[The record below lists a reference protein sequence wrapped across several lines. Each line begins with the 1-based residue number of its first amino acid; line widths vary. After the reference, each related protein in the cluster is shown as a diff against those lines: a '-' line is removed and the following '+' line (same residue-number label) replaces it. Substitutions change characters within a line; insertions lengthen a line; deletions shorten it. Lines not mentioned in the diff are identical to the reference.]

1 MLESAR
7 LITGATTVDEY
18 TRYKLTQSVTIRP
31 PGRRLRAIYDCGF
44 SARFCGLRG
53 VLPGMP
59 LALFVLS
66 ECIFAANP
74 RKDSPLARDS
84 QRIEERRNF
93 LDGVVFSGGEPLLQE
108 ALQEALQEIRALGL
122 KTALHTGGALPE
134 RFLQVLPWLDWVGF
148 DVKTDFES
156 YNQLTGVAGS
166 SQAAI
171 KSLNQLIQ
179 SGVPFECRTTLDPK
193 WVSPLQL
200 LQLVRVLKELG
211 IQNYALQECYDENRQ
226 ALPTLCWDPKVLGEV
241 RSHIPNVVLRR
252 SGGERGLLPK

>member
-1 MLESAR
+1 MPF
-7 LITGATTVDEY
+7 TTVDFPLVSAACVVFCQGCPWRCSY
-18 TRYKLTQSVTIRP
+18 CQNASLQPIR
-31 PGRRLRAIYDCGF
+31 GKT
-44 SARFCGLRG
+44 
-53 VLPGMP
+53 LPWHEI
-59 LALFVLS
+59 L
-66 ECIFAANP
+66 
-74 RKDSPLARDS
+74 